1 MNDYPGSPLRNH
13 YEIPKR
19 KSPGW
24 DKPRKSV
31 TLILNELLRNDHGN
45 TNQEAARRQ
54 CLVTRYFHQ
63 NIARGIPIS
72 GQGASNNNEHVTRP
86 SHPFLWQQLIDWTKA
101 IVYQPGI
108 LCGHCRINKGLA
120 VARPLR
126 YSTSTDPALQPAEL
140 RELTLCIYVA
150 KGTQYLIYDYHSH
163 YVISD

>member
-13 YEIPKR
+13 YEILLRDRTKMGHYYRYRKR

-45 TNQEAARRQ
+45 TNQEVARSR

-101 IVYQPGI
+101 IVYQPDM
-108 LCGHCRINKGLA
+108 LCEHCRINKGLA
-120 VARPLR
+120 VTRPLLR
-126 YSTSTDPALQPAEL
+126 RILHLNQSSSVNSLSVYMLR
-140 RELTLCIYVA
+140 RELST
-150 KGTQYLIYDYHSH
+150 
-163 YVISD
+163 